1 MSYSLQISRDGKS
14 WGTPIAQGPGATPTT
29 AISFRPVPAKFIRIT
44 QTGTSATQLWAVQR
58 IRVYAA
64 GRQ

>member
-1 MSYSLQISRDGKS
+1 VTYSLQISRDGKS
-14 WGTPIAQGPGATPTT
+14 WGTAIAQGPGATPTT
-29 AISFRPVPAKFIRIT
+29 AISFRPVTAKFIRIT

-58 IRVYAA
+58 IRVYVA